1 MKHTLIFILLISS
14 LSVFAQGEK
23 NFIDQNYIEITGKAE
38 MQIVPDLIYLK
49 IIISEKD
56 TKNKIP
62 VAELERKMIAKF
74 QDIGID
80 VKKDLMI
87 DDLSSYYKNKLLGK
101 TDVIL
106 SKEYQLIVHD
116 GKTAS
121 KVLVELEKIEIS
133 NVSVVRVDHSKIED
147 FKKEVKVNAIKAAK
161 EKAELLT
168 KAVGQNVG
176 RAIYIQDYEMPT
188 PIRYSSV
195 SMRLKSYDS
204 APAREEEVSDLE
216 FEKIKLESSILVRFE
231 LK

>member
-1 MKHTLIFILLISS
+1 MKHTLIFVLMISS

-23 NFIDQNYIEITGKAE
+23 NFIDQNYIEIIGKAE

-49 IIISEKD
+49 IVISEKD
-56 TKNKIP
+56 TKNKIS
-62 VAELERKMIAKF
+62 VAELEKKMIAKF

-133 NVSVVRVDHSKIED
+133 NVSVDHVDHSKMED
-147 FKKEVKVNAIKAAK
+147 FKKEIKVNAIRAAK

-168 KAVGQNVG
+168 KAVGQNIG
-176 RAIYIQDYEMPT
+176 RAIYIQESSDYHSGTNGPYRKSSAMFLSEPGVVQMP
-188 PIRYSSV
+188 
-195 SMRLKSYDS
+195 
-204 APAREEEVSDLE
+204 DLD